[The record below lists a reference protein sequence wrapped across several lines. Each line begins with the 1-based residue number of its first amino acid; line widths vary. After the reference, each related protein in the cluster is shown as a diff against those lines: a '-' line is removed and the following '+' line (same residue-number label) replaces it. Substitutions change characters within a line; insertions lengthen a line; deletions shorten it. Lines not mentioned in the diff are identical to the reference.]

1 MKRPV
6 FFVSLMP
13 IIIVLVIFKI
23 FAFLLT
29 NGILQLMNF
38 LLSDVISLARQAGDQ
53 VLKVY
58 RSDFT
63 VEFKADKSPLTAAD
77 LASHYCICQ
86 GLQCL
91 TPDLPII
98 SEESTSISFA
108 ERRLWSRYWLI
119 DPLDGT
125 KEFLE
130 KNDEFTINIALI
142 DRHKPILGIV
152 FAPAL
157 DVCYFA
163 ESAQGAFKQI
173 AQNPPEPLNSGAWQE
188 GSAITAVVS
197 RRHGMNELRVFL
209 AQFAHLNLLYCGSAL
224 KFCFVAE
231 GLADIYPRFSPTF
244 EWDTAAG
251 QCILEQ
257 AGGAVIDY
265 KGKLLRYNRSS
276 SLRKAAFLA
285 VADKSHRWLNYLK
298 PSS

>member
-1 MKRPV
+1 
-6 FFVSLMP
+6 
-13 IIIVLVIFKI
+13 
-23 FAFLLT
+23 
-29 NGILQLMNF
+29 MNF
-38 LLSDVISLARQAGDQ
+38 LLSDVVSLAKQAGGQ
-53 VLKVY
+53 VLNIY
-58 RSDFT
+58 HSDFT

-86 GLQCL
+86 GLQRL
-91 TPDLPII
+91 TPNLPII
-98 SEESTSISFA
+98 SEESTPVSFR
-108 ERRLWSRYWLI
+108 ERRLWPRYWLI

-142 DRHKPILGIV
+142 DRHKPILGVI

-157 DVCYFA
+157 DICYFA
-163 ESAQGAFKQI
+163 ENTQGAFKQI
-173 AQNPPEPLNSGAWQE
+173 AQNRPEPLHSRAWEE
-188 GSAITAVVS
+188 GSMITTAVS
-197 RRHGMNELRVFL
+197 RRHGMNTLKKFL
-209 AQFAHLNLLYCGSAL
+209 AQFSHLNLLHCGSAL

-265 KGKLLRYNRSS
+265 KGKPLRYNRLS

-285 VADKSHRWLNYLK
+285 VADKSHPWLNYLR
-298 PSS
+298 SSV

>member
-1 MKRPV
+1 M
-6 FFVSLMP
+6 S
-13 IIIVLVIFKI
+13 
-23 FAFLLT
+23 
-29 NGILQLMNF
+29 F
-38 LLSDVISLARQAGDQ
+38 LLSDVVSLAKQAGNQ
-53 VLKVY
+53 VLDIY
-58 RSDFT
+58 HSDFT

-86 GLQCL
+86 GLQLL

-98 SEESTSISFA
+98 SEESTLISF
-108 ERRLWSRYWLI
+108 EKRRLWSRYWLI

-142 DRHKPILGIV
+142 DRHKPILGVI

-163 ESAQGAFKQI
+163 ENTQGAFKQI
-173 AQNPPEPLNSGAWQE
+173 AENPPVPLHSRAWEE
-188 GSAITAVVS
+188 GSAITAAVS
-197 RRHGMNELRVFL
+197 RRHGMNDLRFFL
-209 AQFAHLNLLYCGSAL
+209 AQFDHLNLLHCGSAL

-257 AGGAVIDY
+257 AGGAVIDH
-265 KGKLLRYNRSS
+265 KGKLLRYNMFS
-276 SLRKAAFLA
+276 SLHKAAFLA
-285 VADKSHRWLNYLK
+285 VADKTHCWLNYLS
-298 PSS
+298 PSV